1 MSCLNGFNF
10 SRKAAVLDMLGRH
23 VELSDNKEY
32 QDKENFLRDQLNIP
46 SQWIFEAKATL
57 ASVCNR
63 LVNKSASSYGILQ

>member
-1 MSCLNGFNF
+1 
-10 SRKAAVLDMLGRH
+10 MLGRH
-23 VELSDNKEY
+23 VDLSDNKEY

-63 LVNKSASSYGILQ
+63 LVNKSAGISYGILQ